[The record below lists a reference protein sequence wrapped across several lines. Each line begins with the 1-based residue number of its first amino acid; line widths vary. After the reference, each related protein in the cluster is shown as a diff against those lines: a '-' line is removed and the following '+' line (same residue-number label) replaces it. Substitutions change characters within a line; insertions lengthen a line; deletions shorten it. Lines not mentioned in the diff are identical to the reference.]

1 MEDTGIWEE
10 GEFLVPN
17 PVLKFI
23 HLSKN
28 KSWAEKGTVQT
39 YRWSD

>member
-1 MEDTGIWEE
+1 MRLNKLVCAVEDTGIWEE

-23 HLSKN
+23 HPSKN
-28 KSWAEKGTVQT
+28 KS
-39 YRWSD
+39 